1 LGALKD
7 LEALEGLEDLADL
20 EGLKEEDL
28 PPLHQ
33 LFL

>member
-1 LGALKD
+1 VD

-20 EGLKEEDL
+20 MALEEEDL